1 MGESLKQFQSL
12 PDLVYAARLELESG
26 DEALKEDAPDEF
38 KDELM
43 SEYMDDPVILP
54 SGHRVDRSTIKQH
67 LLNDKMDPFNRA
79 PMTIDD
85 VRPDLELKERMDKWL
100 AEKRAARDSAWV
112 LDGGGIMPA

>member
-1 MGESLKQFQSL
+1 MGESLKQFLLL
-12 PDLVYAARLELESG
+12 PDLVAAARAELASG
-26 DEALKEDAPDEF
+26 DEALKEEAPDEF

-67 LLNDKMDPFNRA
+67 LLNDPTDPFNRA

-85 VRPDLELKERMDKWL
+85 VKPDVELKERMEKWL
-100 AEKRAARDSAWV
+100 AEKRAARKGAE
-112 LDGGGIMPA
+112 